1 MVKKHF
7 YIMSNIDNKDI
18 LFIHLHNR
26 PSLLSPFYLWVDSYL
41 SSHSLL
47 DYEDSISYLQN
58 IGIDIDMSDIYP
70 SDESFDDFYESHM
83 DELDN
88 SYDDYELVYPSSSSS
103 SSLGDDDIS
112 TIDSSLYGNDDYSF
126 DEACYNSAKR
136 IYYYDD
142 YMNKDNVMKFRSL
155 RKFEK
160 FCNEYGIYISPG
172 VLSLMKYRPESHCC
186 INKNIL
192 VDDNLVVLEA
202 EESYGSMVYSAAL
215 PEEIDTMSNEL
226 SL

>member
-1 MVKKHF
+1 
-7 YIMSNIDNKDI
+7 MSNIDNKDI

-58 IGIDIDMSDIYP
+58 YGIDISDIYP
-70 SDESFDDFYESHM
+70 SDDSFDDFYASHM
-83 DELDN
+83 DELDYGDDD
-88 SYDDYELVYPSSSSS
+88 YDDYELVYPPSSSSS
-103 SSLGDDDIS
+103 KLCDDDVS
-112 TIDSSLYGNDDYSF
+112 YDEDDVTDYSF
-126 DEACYNSAKR
+126 DDACYNSTKR

-142 YMNKDNVMKFRSL
+142 YMDKDKVIKFRSL
-155 RKFEK
+155 RTFEK
-160 FCNEYGIYISPG
+160 FCDDRGIYISPS
-172 VLSLMKYRPESHCC
+172 VLSLMKYRIENHCC
-186 INKNIL
+186 INKNVL
-192 VDDNLVVLEA
+192 LDENLVVLEA

-215 PEEIDTMSNEL
+215 PDEIDAMYSVL

>member
-1 MVKKHF
+1 
-7 YIMSNIDNKDI
+7 MSNIDNKDI

-58 IGIDIDMSDIYP
+58 IGIDISDIYP
-70 SDESFDDFYESHM
+70 SDESFDDYYASHV

-88 SYDDYELVYPSSSSS
+88 SDDDYDDYELVYPSSSSS
-103 SSLGDDDIS
+103 SLGDNDIS
-112 TIDSSLYGNDDYSF
+112 TIDSSLYGDDDYSF
-126 DEACYNSAKR
+126 DNACYNSSKR

-160 FCNEYGIYISPG
+160 FCNENGIYISPG
-172 VLSLMKYRPESHCC
+172 ELSLMKYRIESHCC

-192 VDDNLVVLEA
+192 VDENLVVLEA

-215 PEEIDTMSNEL
+215 SDEIDTMSNVL

>member
-1 MVKKHF
+1 
-7 YIMSNIDNKDI
+7 MSNTDNKDI

-58 IGIDIDMSDIYP
+58 YGIDISDIYP
-70 SDESFDDFYESHM
+70 SDESFDDFYEKHM

-88 SYDDYELVYPSSSSS
+88 SDDDYDDYELVYPSSSSS
-103 SSLGDDDIS
+103 SLGDDDIS
-112 TIDSSLYGNDDYSF
+112 AIDSSLYGNDDIIDYSF
-126 DEACYNSAKR
+126 DDACYNSTKR

-142 YMNKDNVMKFRSL
+142 YMDKDKVIKFRSL
-155 RKFEK
+155 RTFEK
-160 FCNEYGIYISPG
+160 FCDDRGIYISPS
-172 VLSLMKYRPESHCC
+172 VLSLMKYRVENHCC
-186 INKNIL
+186 INKNVL
-192 VDDNLVVLEA
+192 LDDNLVVLEA

-215 PEEIDTMSNEL
+215 PEEIDTMSNVL

>member
-1 MVKKHF
+1 
-7 YIMSNIDNKDI
+7 MSKTDNKDI

-58 IGIDIDMSDIYP
+58 YGIDISDIYP
-70 SDESFDDFYESHM
+70 SDDSFDDFYASHM
-83 DELDN
+83 DELDYGDDD
-88 SYDDYELVYPSSSSS
+88 YDDYELVYPPSSSSS
-103 SSLGDDDIS
+103 SKLCDDDVS
-112 TIDSSLYGNDDYSF
+112 YDEDDVTDYSF
-126 DEACYNSAKR
+126 DDACYNSTKR

-155 RKFEK
+155 RTFEK
-160 FCNEYGIYISPG
+160 FCDERGIYISPC
-172 VLSLMKYRPESHCC
+172 VLSLMKYRTENHCC
-186 INKNIL
+186 INKNVL
-192 VDDNLVVLEA
+192 LDENLVVLEA

-215 PEEIDTMSNEL
+215 PDEIDAMYNVL

>member
-1 MVKKHF
+1 
-7 YIMSNIDNKDI
+7 MSNIDNKDI

-26 PSLLSPFYLWVDSYL
+26 PSLLTPFYLWVDSYL
-41 SSHSLL
+41 SSHLL
-47 DYEDSISYLQN
+47 LEDSISYLQN
-58 IGIDIDMSDIYP
+58 CGFNIGMSDIYP
-70 SDESFDDFYESHM
+70 SDESFDDFCESHM
-83 DELDN
+83 DELDYCN
-88 SYDDYELVYPSSSSS
+88 DDYDDYELVYPPSSSSS
-103 SSLGDDDIS
+103 KLYDDESSYDEDDI
-112 TIDSSLYGNDDYSF
+112 TDYSF
-126 DEACYNSAKR
+126 DDACYNSTKR

-160 FCNEYGIYISPG
+160 FCNENGIYISPG
-172 VLSLMKYRPESHCC
+172 VLSLMKYRIESHCC

-192 VDDNLVVLEA
+192 VDENLVVLEA

-215 PEEIDTMSNEL
+215 PDEIDTMSNVL